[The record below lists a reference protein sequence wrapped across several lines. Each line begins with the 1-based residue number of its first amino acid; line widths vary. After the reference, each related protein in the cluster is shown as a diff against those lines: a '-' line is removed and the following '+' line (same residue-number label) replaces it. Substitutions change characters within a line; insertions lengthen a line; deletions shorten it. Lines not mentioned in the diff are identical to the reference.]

1 MRKNSHV
8 HSTEKRSK
16 LTYKMY
22 GSSKGK
28 MEGNLKTKNKSKKEE
43 LKVMKVTETKKESK
57 EGRDNK

>member
-1 MRKNSHV
+1 
-8 HSTEKRSK
+8 
-16 LTYKMY
+16 MY